1 MKKLMMIAVMA
12 VALSLNAN
20 AQQENPQMGQR
31 MDRSEMIKMRT
42 EAIAKQYGLDEAQQE
57 KLLELNKQYPEAMPR
72 MGMRGGG
79 PRHGMGNRSGGPQGA
94 PGENGQRPP
103 RMRQGGGQP
112 GQGFGRGGGPRG
124 PRGGFRM
131 PDPETMEKYNAQLKE
146 IMTEEQ
152 FNKYQA
158 DQEEA
163 RKRFMERMQQMQQM
177 QQQQNQ

>member
-1 MKKLMMIAVMA
+1 MKKMMMIAVMA
-12 VALSLNAN
+12 VTFALNAN
-20 AQQENPQMGQR
+20 AQQDNPQMGQR
-31 MDRSEMIKMRT
+31 MDRSEMIKNRT
-42 EAIAKQYGLDEAQQE
+42 EAIAKQYGLDEEQQQ
-57 KLLELNKQYPEAMPR
+57 KLLELNTQYPEAMPR

-79 PRHGMGNRSGGPQGA
+79 PRPGMGNRPGGPQGG
-94 PGENGQRPP
+94 PQGENGQRPP
-103 RMRQGGGQP
+103 RMGQGGGQP

-124 PRGGFRM
+124 GFRM
-131 PDPETMEKYNAQLKE
+131 PDPETMEKYNKQLKE

-152 FNKYQA
+152 YNKYQA

>member
-1 MKKLMMIAVMA
+1 MKKLMIMAVMA
-12 VALSLNAN
+12 LALSLNAN
-20 AQQENPQMGQR
+20 AQQDAPQMGQR

-42 EAIAKQYGLDEAQQE
+42 EAMAKEYGLDEAQQK

-79 PRHGMGNRSGGPQGA
+79 PRPGMGRPRGSQGDQQ
-94 PGENGQRPP
+94 GENGQRRP
-103 RMRQGGGQP
+103 RMRQGDGQP
-112 GQGFGRGGGPRG
+112 GQGFGQRGGGPRG

-146 IMTEEQ
+146 IMGDEKFT
-152 FNKYQA
+152 KYQA

-163 RKRFMERMQQMQQM
+163 RKRFMERMQQMQQ
-177 QQQQNQ
+177 QQNQ

>member
-31 MDRSEMIKMRT
+31 MDRSEMIKLRT

-72 MGMRGGG
+72 MGMRG
-79 PRHGMGNRSGGPQGA
+79 PRR
-94 PGENGQRPP
+94 RPP